1 MNSLGNLAHW
11 NYYEFGMSDTQI
23 HVKITGYTGYRSLIA
38 IVFVVGQSS
47 SSEAISLV
55 GMSNGGY
62 TSSNTEIIPTG
73 SSLDNVMINNGYGNW
88 GSFLLLVRPECTVL
102 LN

>member
-1 MNSLGNLAHW
+1 MN
-11 NYYEFGMSDTQI
+11 DTSI

-38 IVFVVGQSS
+38 IVFAIGQS

-73 SSLDNVMINNGYGNW
+73 SSLDDVIINNGYNNW